1 MHTKQHFKNVFRLSQ
16 FSFSSR
22 SLSLPF
28 SLSLFLGHEEFQFSS
43 KFKMPELLSS
53 VFYIEHTIEREMD
66 RVIIRNVHRPI
77 IVLNVYNSSM
87 ERGYGKKNQMNRIEA
102 HNE

>member
-1 MHTKQHFKNVFRLSQ
+1 
-16 FSFSSR
+16 
-22 SLSLPF
+22 
-28 SLSLFLGHEEFQFSS
+28 
-43 KFKMPELLSS
+43 MPELLST

-87 ERGYGKKNQMNRIEA
+87 EREYGKKNEMNRIEA